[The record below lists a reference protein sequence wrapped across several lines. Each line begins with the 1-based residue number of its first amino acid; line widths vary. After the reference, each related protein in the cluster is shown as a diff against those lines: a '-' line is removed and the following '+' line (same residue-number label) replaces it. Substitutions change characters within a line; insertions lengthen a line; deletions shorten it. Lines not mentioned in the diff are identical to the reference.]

1 MNSTNEQNNR
11 QTERNSKDAKKDD
24 STGGEFICLIQL
36 LFPCQ
41 LYEYH

>member
-24 STGGEFICLIQL
+24 STGGEFICLIQPTL
-36 LFPCQ
+36 ISLPII
-41 LYEYH
+41 